1 MPCVGIE
8 ASQRFDDMTHFERDE
23 REWLEPDGRGG
34 FASGTASGI
43 RTRRYHALLL
53 TATTPP
59 TGRMVLVNGF
69 DAWIEIDGRRVALSS
84 QRYTP
89 DVVAPDGA
97 ARIEAFTHEPW
108 PTWTFGVD
116 DTIRVRQEIFVP
128 HGESAAVVTWR
139 FVDAAAAPL
148 RAGANLRLIV
158 RPFLSGRDY
167 HSLHHENTA
176 CRREA
181 KTADGLV
188 IWQPYADLPAV
199 MSRSNGRYDHRPD
212 WYRSFLYTAE
222 RERGLDAVE
231 DLHTPGELT
240 FDLSRA
246 EAVWRLEARTSDSP
260 TAAADV
266 LALIERARAD
276 ERARRAAF
284 ASPLAR
290 AADAYLVERGAGR
303 TIVAGYPWFTD
314 WGRDTFIALR
324 GLTLTTGRVDAARD
338 ILLEWSGTVSEGM
351 LPNRFPD
358 AGGEPE
364 FNSVD
369 ASLWFI
375 VAVDAL
381 FDAVA
386 REGRTL
392 TPGNRDRLRAAVHAI
407 VEGYA
412 RGTRFGIRL
421 DADGLLACGVP
432 GSQLTWMDARVGDW
446 TVTPRVGK
454 PVEVQ
459 ALWLNALRVAG
470 DDAPVWRNIY
480 ETAREQFVTRFWNA
494 EAGSLYDVVDVDH
507 VAGRVDASCRPNQI
521 FAVGGLPDRLLDA
534 ERARRV
540 VETVERRLLTPLGLR
555 SLAPG
560 EPGYVAHYEGAPL
573 MRDGAYHQGTVWP
586 WLMGAFVEAWLRVH
600 GDTEAARAEARARFL
615 APLEVHLD
623 AAGLGHVSEIADAEP
638 PFTPRGCPFQA
649 WSVGELLR
657 IRGMLAQPVAG
668 G

>member
-1 MPCVGIE
+1 
-8 ASQRFDDMTHFERDE
+8 MTLFENDE

-34 FASGTASGI
+34 FASGTVSGV

-84 QRYTP
+84 QRYEP
-89 DVVAPDGA
+89 GVVTPDGA
-97 ARIEAFTHEPW
+97 ARIEAFAHDPW
-108 PTWTFGVD
+108 PMWTFRVD
-116 DTIRVRQEIFVP
+116 ERIRVRQEIFVP
-128 HGESAAVVTWR
+128 HGESAVVVTWR
-139 FVDAAAAPL
+139 LVEAEATPPGS
-148 RAGANLRLIV
+148 RASARLIV

-176 CRREA
+176 CRQEA
-181 KTADGLV
+181 ATADGLV
-188 IWQPYADLPAV
+188 IWQPYADVPAV
-199 MSRSNGRYDHRPD
+199 ISRSNGRYDHRPD
-212 WYRSFLYTAE
+212 WYRNLSYTAE
-222 RERGLDAVE
+222 RERGLDAIE
-231 DLHTPGELT
+231 DLYTPGELT

-246 EAVWRLEARTSDSP
+246 EAVWRLEARPGDSP
-260 TAAADV
+260 TIGADA
-266 LALIERARAD
+266 LALVERARAN
-276 ERARRAAF
+276 ERARRGAF
-284 ASPLAR
+284 TTPLAR
-290 AADAYLVERGAGR
+290 SADAYLVTRGAGS

-338 ILLEWSGTVSEGM
+338 ILLEWSGAVSEGM

-358 AGGEPE
+358 AGDAPE

-375 VAVDAL
+375 VAVEAL

-386 REGRTL
+386 HEDRIL
-392 TPGNRDRLRAAVHAI
+392 SQDDRDRLRAAVHAI

-412 RGTRFGIRL
+412 RGTRFGIRT
-421 DADGLLACGVP
+421 DTDGLLACGVP

-470 DDAPVWRNIY
+470 EDSPTWRKVY
-480 ETAREQFVTRFWNA
+480 DEARAQFITRFWND
-494 EAGSLYDVVDVDH
+494 EAGYLYDVVDVDH
-507 VAGRVDASCRPNQI
+507 VPGRIDASCRPNQI
-521 FAVGGLPDRLLDA
+521 FAVGGLPERLLDA
-534 ERARRV
+534 DCARRLV
-540 VETVERRLLTPLGLR
+540 ATVEHRLLTPLGLR

-560 EPGYVAHYEGAPL
+560 EPGYVAHYEGPPL
-573 MRDGAYHQGTVWP
+573 ARDGAYHQGTVWP

-600 GDTEAARAEARARFL
+600 GETETARAEARARFL
-615 APLEVHLD
+615 APLEAHLTT
-623 AAGLGHVSEIADAEP
+623 AGLGHVSEIADAEP

-657 IRGMLAQPVAG
+657 IEAMLASSAASVER
-668 G
+668 